1 MPDTRPAVTLN
12 YQIADHGSK
21 FVITPVCYF
30 DTKGNKAKVKLDHE
44 SGCLMIKPRTAPKA
58 KDVGPNTTSQIFGG
72 KINLP
77 KKADW
82 SKDPVVRHEG
92 PVGQLLVIDIDKI
105 PSEQTET
112 FVSSYTTPKDM
123 YRPKI

>member
-1 MPDTRPAVTLN
+1 M
-12 YQIADHGSK
+12 
-21 FVITPVCYF
+21 
-30 DTKGNKAKVKLDHE
+30 
-44 SGCLMIKPRTAPKA
+44 
-58 KDVGPNTTSQIFGG
+58 
-72 KINLP
+72 
-77 KKADW
+77 
-82 SKDPVVRHEG
+82 RHEG